1 MKDANCAVMV
11 YDVSKKATLA
21 NLKAWNDMFEEHQS
35 HEAIKVFV
43 GNKTDLDREVSKK
56 EGELEAQSYG
66 NSKHFEVSAKQGK
79 RLDELFNSIIDLI
92 TDNLE
97 HRSNMPAIE

>member
-1 MKDANCAVMV
+1 
-11 YDVSKKATLA
+11 
-21 NLKAWNDMFEEHQS
+21 
-35 HEAIKVFV
+35 
-43 GNKTDLDREVSKK
+43 
-56 EGELEAQSYG
+56 
-66 NSKHFEVSAKQGK
+66 VSAKQGK

>member
-56 EGELEAQSYG
+56 EGEL
-66 NSKHFEVSAKQGK
+66 
-79 RLDELFNSIIDLI
+79 
-92 TDNLE
+92 
-97 HRSNMPAIE
+97 